1 MQKAPV
7 LKLNYKNTLKQ
18 KFIFFRFVF
27 ILAES

>member
-1 MQKAPV
+1 MQKTPV
-7 LKLNYKNTLKQ
+7 LKPNYKNTLKQ